1 MAKEIWMDIPNFEG
15 HYQVSNLGRV
25 KSLYYRNKQGIIPN
39 REKILKPL
47 NNRGYMRVRLCECNI
62 RNLFS
67 VHRLVAQAFIPNP
80 ENKPCVNHINGIKTD
95 NRVENLEWCTY
106 SENEKHSHTT
116 LGKQPINKKKV
127 NQYDLEG
134 NFIKQ
139 YESIAEAGKSI
150 NKRYSLI
157 STCCSGKTKTAYGYK
172 WKFAKEC
179 D

>member
-1 MAKEIWMDIPNFEG
+1 MGKEIWRDIPNFEG

-25 KSLYYRNKQGIIPN
+25 KSLYFRNGQGIIPN
-39 REKILKPL
+39 REKILTPL
-47 NNRGYMRVRLCECNI
+47 NSRGYLRVRLCECAV

-67 VHRLVAQAFIPNP
+67 VHRLVAETFIPNA

-106 SENEKHSHTT
+106 SENEQHSRYV

-139 YESIAEAGKSI
+139 YESIADAGKSL
-150 NKRYSLI
+150 NKKYSLI
-157 STCCSGKTKTAYGYK
+157 STCCSGKIKTAYGYK
-172 WKFAKEC
+172 WKFTKEV

>member
-1 MAKEIWMDIPNFEG
+1 MEIWRDIPNFEG

-25 KSLYYRNKQGIIPN
+25 KSLYFRNGQTTIHNK
-39 REKILKPL
+39 EKILKPL
-47 NNRGYMRVRLCECNI
+47 NARGYLRVRLSEYKV
-62 RNLFS
+62 RNLYS
-67 VHRLVAQAFIPNP
+67 IHRLVAEVFIPNP

-106 SENEKHSHTT
+106 SENEQHSHYV

-139 YESIAEAGKSI
+139 YESIADAGKSL
-150 NKRYSLI
+150 NKKYSLI
-157 STCCSGKTKTAYGYK
+157 STCCGGKIKTAYGYK
-172 WKFAKEC
+172 WKFAKEV